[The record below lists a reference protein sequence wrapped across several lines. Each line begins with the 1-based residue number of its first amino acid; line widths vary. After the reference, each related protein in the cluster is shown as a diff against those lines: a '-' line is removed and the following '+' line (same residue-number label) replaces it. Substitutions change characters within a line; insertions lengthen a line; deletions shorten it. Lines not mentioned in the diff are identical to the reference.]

1 MGKAEKSNHG
11 KVPKITEAEYAAYVN
26 RLKELSEENEPCI
39 NAKTSIEESK
49 NSVK

>member
-1 MGKAEKSNHG
+1 MGKTEKNNHG

-39 NAKTSIEESK
+39 NAKPSIENNE
-49 NSVK
+49 NSVE